1 MRRLDRGVDWRT
13 SCIPTHPLAWPLRP
27 PCPHSCWPPSL
38 PGPQAPDATPL
49 AADVV
54 AELVAAPDLPAIR
67 ARLSA
72 HFLAV
77 AADYD
82 AYALEHR
89 AMAKAY
95 RRTPSGSDSK
105 RPGAPDTAVHCDRLA
120 DNAAGAAS
128 EARALAA
135 AYAGG
140 APAVPTPAPP
150 PGTPSATRRTTPIS
164 SRTTELRTLAEGTQT
179 PNLHAR
185 LERHYLALAA
195 RLDRAAREHRD
206 LAGAY
211 RAAPTG
217 AETKRPGAPDTAVHC
232 ERLAERVSR
241 MAGDARALANG
252 HAQQRDGR

>member
-1 MRRLDRGVDWRT
+1 MYTYASARVAFAAIVSSLV
-13 SCIPTHPLAWPLRP
+13 LAAVPAW
-27 PCPHSCWPPSL
+27 S
-38 PGPQAPDATPL
+38 QAPDATPL
-49 AADVV
+49 TADVV
-54 AELVAAPDLPAIR
+54 AELVAAPDLPANR
-67 ARLSA
+67 ARLGA
-72 HFLAV
+72 HVLAV

-89 AMAKAY
+89 AMAKNY

-120 DNAAGAAS
+120 DNAAGAAR

-140 APAVPTPAPP
+140 APTVQTPAA
-150 PGTPSATRRTTPIS
+150 ATRDTERDQTNHADLLPTTA
-164 SRTTELRTLAEGTQT
+164 LRTLAEGTQT
-179 PNLHAR
+179 PESHAR

-195 RLDRAAREHRD
+195 KLDRAAREHRD

-232 ERLAERVSR
+232 ERLVERVSR

>member
-1 MRRLDRGVDWRT
+1 MRYYSFVHVALVAAM
-13 SCIPTHPLAWPLRP
+13 SSLVFAAVPAW
-27 PCPHSCWPPSL
+27 SQ
-38 PGPQAPDATPL
+38 GPDATPL

-54 AELVAAPDLPAIR
+54 AELAAAPDLPANR
-67 ARLSA
+67 AHLSA
-72 HFLAV
+72 YFLAV

-82 AYALEHR
+82 AYAQEHR

-135 AYAGG
+135 AYGGG
-140 APAVPTPAPP
+140 APVVPVSAPP
-150 PGTPSATRRTTPIS
+150 GNTEPARTNSAELLTPP
-164 SRTTELRTLAEGTQT
+164 ELRTLIEGT
-179 PNLHAR
+179 PAPESDAR
-185 LERHYLALAA
+185 LTRHYLAVAA
-195 RLDRAAREHRD
+195 KLDRDTREHRD
-206 LAGAY
+206 LAAAY

-217 AETKRPGAPDTAVHC
+217 AESKRPGAPDTAVHC

-241 MAGDARALANG
+241 MAGEARALANG